1 MSPAG
6 KETFLATWGAFK
18 KARPELA
25 GHGERL
31 LRPFGEEIGFGLIAT
46 VRKDGGPRVH
56 PCCPALSDKALYVF
70 IPKRSPKLHDLLR
83 DGRYAL
89 QAIPGKEDEE
99 FYLTGRARRIDDD
112 NTRYAAAQVAKMGSH
127 RVGDHFE
134 APADEVLFEL
144 SIERALH
151 TTWENWAQ
159 PGTRPIYEKWIEE
172 KA

>member
-6 KETFLATWGAFK
+6 KETTLATWGEFK

-25 GHGERL
+25 AHGERL
-31 LRPFGEEIGFGLIAT
+31 LKQHGIGLGFIAT
-46 VRKDGGPRVH
+46 IRKDVGPRLH
-56 PCCPALSDKALYVF
+56 PCCPGLGENALYVF
-70 IPKRSPKLHDLLR
+70 VVETSPKLHDLTR

-89 QAIPGKEDEE
+89 HAFPADKDEE
-99 FYLTGRARRIDDD
+99 LYVAGRARRVDDKE
-112 NTRYAAAQVAKMGSH
+112 TRNLAAQAAQIASH

-144 SIERALH
+144 NIERALH

-172 KA
+172 KTDG